1 MEKVVNNNVDIV
13 TPIVDYINKLGDF
26 AKIGIA
32 WFWDEIEE
40 YLTDVPKVY
49 ETIVTNRPDLKEIFD
64 TPQGRMWLNSTIKRL
79 YNELWKINK
88 EGLCLLGKY
97 TSSLTK

>member
-1 MEKVVNNNVDIV
+1 MKRVVERNEDIV
-13 TPIVDYINKLGDF
+13 TPIINYINKLGDF

-49 ETIVTNRPDLKEIFD
+49 QTIVENRPDLKEIFD
-64 TPQGRMWLNSTIKRL
+64 TPQGRIWLNNTVKRL
-79 YNELWKINK
+79 YNELWQISK
-88 EGLCLLGKY
+88 EGACLLGKY
-97 TSSLTK
+97 MSSSTK